1 MATVYLGRL
10 SGPMGFQ
17 RPVAIKLMRPE
28 YVQSDDF
35 VKMFLDEAR
44 LVARLSH
51 PNVVQLLELGQ
62 DDGPI
67 GNSHGGFFIVMEC
80 LMGESL
86 LDTWYACQDRQ
97 LMLPYDMIAWIGA
110 RAAEGLHH
118 AHELRDSGTGAF
130 ERIVHRDVNPG
141 NVFLTYEGQVKVIDF
156 GVAKALNRLSST
168 TSFGTLKGKVAYMA
182 PEQAKTA
189 DVDRRAD
196 VFSLGVTLWELT
208 TDRRL
213 FKRKNDVDTLIAV
226 TTTNVPDPSAVDPG
240 YPADLWHVLQRALHR
255 DREARY
261 PTALD
266 FSRELDRFAQ
276 SQGRTVDATTLA
288 EVMHYL
294 FWEQRNRFF
303 EWLKQASA
311 GEQSEVLRSSASKKQ
326 FGMASV
332 DVAPLSRRAGSAVP
346 IRGSMPSIET
356 AQEQN
361 LNQTIPLSQPSPM
374 MMPIQNAPIRLPPEI
389 VRASQ
394 APPKS
399 SAMSN
404 VIFFIIA
411 AIGVLCIGGYFAYSR
426 FRPSSKPAPTATVPA
441 PSASATTSSS
451 PPEVDSGALVIDF
464 PETMDAGEDAQDSA
478 PADTGVTTTFT
489 PRAPKD
495 SGVVS
500 DDVLLHRR

>member
-28 YVQSDDF
+28 YIQSDDF

-67 GNSHGGFFIVMEC
+67 GHVHGGFFIVMEC

-86 LDTWYACQDRQ
+86 LDTWYACQDRG
-97 LMLPYDMIAWIGA
+97 LMLPYDIIAWIGA
-110 RAAEGLHH
+110 RAAEALHH
-118 AHELRDSGTGAF
+118 AHELRDAATGGS

-141 NVFLTYEGQVKVIDF
+141 NVFVTYEGQVKVIDF

-226 TTTNVPDPSAVDPG
+226 CETNVPDPSAVDPG
-240 YPADLWHVLQRALHR
+240 YPADLWHVLQRALYR
-255 DREARY
+255 DRETRY
-261 PTALD
+261 PSALD

-288 EVMHYL
+288 EVMNYL
-294 FWEQRNRFF
+294 FYEQRHRFV
-303 EWLKQASA
+303 EWLRQASV
-311 GEQSEVLRSSASKKQ
+311 GEQSEVLRSSDSKKQ

-332 DVAPLSRRAGSAVP
+332 DVAPLSRRSGHVMP
-346 IRGSMPSIET
+346 IRGSMSNIEV
-356 AQEQN
+356 AVQQGASRQN
-361 LNQTIPLSQPSPM
+361 LNATIPLSQPSPVM
-374 MMPIQNAPIRLPPEI
+374 HVQNPPMLLPPEI

-394 APPKS
+394 VPTQKS
-399 SAMSN
+399 SAVSN
-404 VIFFIIA
+404 VIFFVIA
-411 AIGVLCIGGYFAYSR
+411 AMGVLCIGGYFAYWQSH
-426 FRPSSKPAPTATVPA
+426 RPVKPA
-441 PSASATTSSS
+441 PSATVPTASVSATPSQL
-451 PPEVDSGALVIDF
+451 DSGVPIAVLDLS
-464 PETMDAGEDAQDSA
+464 DAGEDAQDSG
-478 PADTGVTTTFT
+478 PA
-489 PRAPKD
+489 D
-495 SGVVS
+495 SGVSTTVTPHFPRDS
-500 DDVLLHRR
+500 GPSPDEILLRRR